1 MKVEFE
7 AEEVRELLTFICD
20 RLIEDAKLSEKDR
33 GMLRRWRIDA
43 GKAGPLS
50 DLTAKVNADIA
61 RALVNKK
68 KPTVRK
74 PDWR

>member
-7 AEEVRELLTFICD
+7 QEEVRELLAFICD
-20 RLIEDAKLSEKDR
+20 TLVQEAGLAEKDR
-33 GMLRRWRIDA
+33 GLLRRWRMDVA
-43 GKAGPLS
+43 KAGPLS

-61 RALVNKK
+61 RTMANKK
-68 KPTVRK
+68 KGAVRK

>member
-7 AEEVRELLTFICD
+7 AEEVRELLTFMCD
-20 RLIEDAKLSEKDR
+20 RLIDDARLSEKDC
-33 GMLRRWRIDA
+33 GLLRKWRIDTS
-43 GKAGPLS
+43 KAGALS
-50 DLTAKVNADIA
+50 DLTAKINADFA
-61 RALVNKK
+61 RTLANKR

>member
-1 MKVEFE
+1 MRVEFE
-7 AEEVRELLTFICD
+7 QEEVRELLAFLCD
-20 RLIEDAKLSEKDR
+20 TLIEDAGLTEKDR
-33 GMLRRWRIDA
+33 GLLRKWRIEA
-43 GKAGPLS
+43 GKAGPLA

-68 KPTVRK
+68 KGAVRK

>member
-7 AEEVRELLTFICD
+7 PEEVRELLTFISNQ
-20 RLIEDAKLSEKDR
+20 LIDEAGLSEKDR
-33 GMLRRWRIDA
+33 GALRKWRIDA
-43 GKAGPLS
+43 SKAGPLS

-61 RALVNKK
+61 RALQNKK
-68 KPTVRK
+68 KGAVRK

>member
-7 AEEVRELLTFICD
+7 QEEVRELLTFLCD
-20 RLIEDAKLSEKDR
+20 RLIEDAGLSEKDR
-33 GMLRRWRIDA
+33 GVLRKWRMDTSRSA
-43 GKAGPLS
+43 PLS

-68 KPTVRK
+68 KGAIPK
-74 PDWR
+74 ADWR